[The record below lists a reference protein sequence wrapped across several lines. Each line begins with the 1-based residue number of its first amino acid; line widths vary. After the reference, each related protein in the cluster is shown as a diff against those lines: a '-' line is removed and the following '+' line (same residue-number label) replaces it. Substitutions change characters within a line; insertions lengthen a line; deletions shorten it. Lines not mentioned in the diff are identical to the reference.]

1 MPVGK
6 PGRISGTG
14 YSVTLAVVG
23 SSLPRNCSP
32 KLENHTAPSG
42 STTTSCGS
50 IVFRGRSYSVM
61 MTCVD
66 EPVGRGSVLSEYDHV
81 GPELRLTVA
90 RYFARSS
97 VAGTNRRVRSGEFS
111 RN

>member
-14 YSVTLAVVG
+14 YSVTLPGLG

-32 KLENHTAPSG
+32 KFENHTAPAG

-50 IVFRGRSYSVM
+50 MVFRGRSYSVM
-61 MTCVD
+61 MTRVD
-66 EPVGRGSVLSEYDHV
+66 APVGRGSVLSEYDHT
-81 GPELRLTVA
+81 GPELRLTPSRSYPTA
-90 RYFARSS
+90 RILMAYRPGATF
-97 VAGTNRRVRSGEFS
+97 VDGKL
-111 RN
+111 